1 MRFRHAHIISVLFC
15 VLSLCGCDDRPENVL
30 SQQKMEDLMVDIH
43 KAEAVIDMNSGR
55 YESDSVRKTMK
66 QSIFLKHGVTQEQF
80 DTTLVWYGHHI
91 KEYTELYEDIVAQ
104 LEYEESELSGIKSS
118 NVHKRRSPVR
128 HYPSAGDSADI
139 WSKRRAWVI
148 SNEGNSDNVIKFD
161 FATQS
166 DNKNGDR
173 YMLVFEMS
181 NCPSNKTDVFLA
193 ADYFDGTTSYVLR
206 SAAYEGVNRYLLQ
219 GDSTKKIRRIF
230 GYIKA
235 RPEAGDVCFIDSL
248 ILLRTRFDRQL
259 YATFDKQ
266 KWVGPA
272 SLDPEYRAKVNAAR
286 QAEAEAKR
294 AAEAEQAEA
303 ESSRRLV
310 RRNYRVRPAEDVDQS
325 SEMTEV
331 SDTTAMQDN

>member
-1 MRFRHAHIISVLFC
+1 MSFRQVHIILM
-15 VLSLCGCDDRPENVL
+15 LSGMMLLCGCANRPDNVL

-43 KAEAVIDMNSGR
+43 KAEAVIDMNSAR
-55 YESDSVRKTMK
+55 FADDSVRKTMK

-104 LEYEESELSGIKSS
+104 LEYEERELSGIKSS
-118 NVHKRRSPVR
+118 NVRMGRSPVKR
-128 HYPSAGDSADI
+128 YPSAGDSADI

-173 YMLVFEMS
+173 YQLVFELS
-181 NCPSNKTDVFLA
+181 NCPDNKTDVFLG
-193 ADYFDGTTSYVLR
+193 ADYFDGTTSYMFRNV
-206 SAAYEGVNRYLLQ
+206 AYEGVNRYLLQ
-219 GDSTKKIRRIF
+219 GDSTKRVKRIF

-248 ILLRTRFDRQL
+248 LLLRTRFDRQL
-259 YATFDKQ
+259 YSTFDKQ

-272 SLDPEYRAKVNAAR
+272 SLNPEYRAKVDAAR
-286 QAEAEAKR
+286 RTEAEARR
-294 AAEAEQAEA
+294 AAEAEQEEL
-303 ESSRRLV
+303 ESTRRLV
-310 RRNYRVRPAEDVDQS
+310 RRNYRVRPAEGIDQS
-325 SEMTEV
+325 SEMTEA
-331 SDTTAMQDN
+331 SDTTTVQ